1 MKGIKVLQGATL
13 GTFIL
18 FVIIGL
24 VVLFAFPEKMTAY
37 RDFIGAIWPIFVAE
51 VVPAFLGTPL
61 KEYVKNKGSKNDNA
75 RNVQDLPG

>member
-1 MKGIKVLQGATL
+1 MKGIKILQASTL

-18 FVIIGL
+18 FVVIGL
-24 VVLFAFPEKMTAY
+24 AILFFYPERMDAY
-37 RDFIGAIWPIFVAE
+37 HTFINAIWPIFVAE

-75 RNVQDLPG
+75 RNVQRHS

>member
-1 MKGIKVLQGATL
+1 MKGIKVLQAATL
-13 GTFIL
+13 GTFVL

-24 VVLFAFPEKMTAY
+24 VVLFAFPEKMPAF

-75 RNVQDLPG
+75 RNV